1 MGTWRRL
8 YLLNRGWEVCGLIF
22 YHSDLQG
29 GKFIAV
35 ASFKDG
41 DRIVY
46 NLDAGE
52 SRLRPAMVAACRDQA
67 KAIADLKGESYE
79 P

>member
-1 MGTWRRL
+1 M
-8 YLLNRGWEVCGLIF
+8 IF
-22 YHSDLQG
+22 YHTNLQG
-29 GKFIAV
+29 GKLIAV
-35 ASFKDG
+35 ASFEDG
-41 DRIVY
+41 DRIIY

-52 SRLRPAMVAACRDQA
+52 ARLRPALVAACRDQA

>member
-1 MGTWRRL
+1 M
-8 YLLNRGWEVCGLIF
+8 IF
-22 YHSDLQG
+22 YHSNLQG

-35 ASFKDG
+35 ASFEDG
-41 DRIVY
+41 DRITY
-46 NLDAGE
+46 NIDAGE
-52 SRLRPAMVAACRDQA
+52 ARLRPALVAACRDQA